1 MKSWGPFVSSSLPS
15 SPFLST
21 KHFLSLAFWKLA
33 CDSPNCNSLLIL
45 NKPIFAGEI
54 SDTLFVQV
62 NRGKG
67 INMIGGPVG
76 YSKGQIIHLTHLKGH
91 LSQADQMKNY

>member
-1 MKSWGPFVSSSLPS
+1 MQTS
-15 SPFLST
+15 
-21 KHFLSLAFWKLA
+21 
-33 CDSPNCNSLLIL
+33 NCNSVLIL

-67 INMIGGPVG
+67 INMIGGPMED
-76 YSKGQIIHLTHLKGH
+76 SKRQMIHLTQLKGH
-91 LSQADQMKNY
+91 LSQADQMQNYKDEKNQE